1 MLTEMS
7 DKLDTQPARGWVLY
21 DASCSFCL
29 DLLARTR
36 AAMESGGFRPEALQ
50 SPWVR
55 ERLDLPEDRL
65 LEEMRILTLEGRVLG
80 GADALVYLAT
90 ELDRRPWWAWLLV
103 IAGKLPLGIHLL
115 RAGYRWIAARRH
127 CRHGAC
133 AVVAPRNANK
143 EGIQ

>member
-1 MLTEMS
+1 MS
-7 DKLDTQPARGWVLY
+7 DKLGKQPVHGWVLY

-36 AAMESGGFRPEALQ
+36 STLESGGFQPEPLQ

-65 LEEMRILTLEGRVLG
+65 LEEMRVLTVEGRVLG

-90 ELDRRPWWAWLLV
+90 ELDRRPWWGWLLV
-103 IAGKLPLGIHLL
+103 AAGKMPFGMGLL

-127 CRHGAC
+127 CRQGAC
-133 AVVAPRNANK
+133 TIDRPRIVNK
-143 EGIQ
+143 EETQ